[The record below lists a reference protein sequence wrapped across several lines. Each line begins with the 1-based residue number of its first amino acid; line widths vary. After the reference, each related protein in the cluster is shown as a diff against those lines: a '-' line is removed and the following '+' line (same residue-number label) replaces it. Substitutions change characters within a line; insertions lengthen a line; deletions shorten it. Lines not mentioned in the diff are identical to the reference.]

1 MISDW
6 ERVKYI
12 IEAMLDVAR
21 NGRQESDKT
30 DKYTYMNGIY
40 SGQVTVL
47 EILHKIVAE
56 EVRKESLR

>member
-6 ERVKYI
+6 ERVKCI

-21 NGRQESDKT
+21 KGKQESDKT
-30 DKYTYMNGIY
+30 DRYTYMNGIY
-40 SGQVTVL
+40 SGQEVVL

-56 EVRKESLR
+56 EVRKEGLR

>member
-6 ERVKYI
+6 ARVKCV

-21 NGRQESDKT
+21 KGKQES

-40 SGQVTVL
+40 SGQEIVL
-47 EILHKIVAE
+47 EILYKTVSE
-56 EVRKESLR
+56 EVRKEELR

>member
-6 ERVKYI
+6 ERVKNV
-12 IEAMLDVAR
+12 IEAMLDVAKK
-21 NGRQESDKT
+21 GKQESDG
-30 DKYTYMNGIY
+30 YTFMNGLY
-40 SGQVTVL
+40 SGQEIAL

>member
-6 ERVKYI
+6 ERVKCI

-21 NGRQESDKT
+21 RGKQVSDTYTFVNGL
-30 DKYTYMNGIY
+30 Y
-40 SGQVTVL
+40 SGQESAL